1 MDPIE
6 KLMYIVIAFN
16 VMAFCFGALFGLQI
30 AKRGQ
35 ENEQEKED

>member
-6 KLMYIVIAFN
+6 KLKYSIIILN
-16 VMAFCFGALFGLQI
+16 ILAFCFGALFGLQI

-35 ENEQEKED
+35 DNDKEDN